1 MAPLALVALAPL
13 GNVRKPQRAALVA
26 LYEATDGA
34 NWNQSYAAE
43 EPWNGTARP
52 TYGGNH
58 NWDVR
63 PLAEGGSDPCSRNNS
78 ARTQWF
84 GVGCYDPCETWRDGD
99 SCFHGDIVSLEL
111 PFNNLA
117 GSVPPSVLA
126 TLTEI
131 TVLDLAHNTIS
142 GTIPTEIGRLSLLGE
157 VRLKDNSLSG
167 TIPTQVQTI
176 GTNVPRDSYMY
187 HLDDVDCSLPR
198 VDPRPGYHWSAPL
211 PCTYSG
217 RSGAGPSI
225 FDVGNNRLNG
235 TLPTTMG
242 ALANLRIVDVSHNDE
257 LGAVCCTDEYSRL
270 DRYFYDY
277 ATAVPTEMGTLNK
290 LAYLRLHDSQFLRHV
305 PTELGSLRSLIM
317 WDAAGNGSHASNQ
330 ISGTLPTQIGR
341 LSITTRM
348 ANHHNQLSGTLP
360 TQIVNMSELTH
371 FELQNNKMSGSIPDA
386 YGGTPRLRYWDTFDN
401 KLTGDL
407 PASVWNLKGLEE
419 FYIQNE
425 HLDVI
430 RNFYCKERIE
440 QSAMGRKHNYA
451 ELGST
456 HWQYQNA
463 RFCVNP
469 HDTAGAFSELSGD
482 V

>member
-1 MAPLALVALAPL
+1 MACLALAAALAPL
-13 GNVRKPQRAALVA
+13 GLVKTAQRDALVA
-26 LYEATDGA
+26 LYEATGGA
-34 NWNQSYAAE
+34 NWNRSYAAQVL
-43 EPWNGTARP
+43 WNGTAQK
-52 TYGGNH
+52 TYGGNL

-63 PLAEGGSDPCSRNNS
+63 LLSDGGSDPCSR
-78 ARTQWF
+78 RQQWY
-84 GVGCYDPCETWRDGD
+84 GVGCDDACDESRDGA
-99 SCFHGDIVSLEL
+99 SCFHGDIVSLDL
-111 PFNNLA
+111 PWNALA
-117 GSVPPSVLA
+117 GTVPPSVLA
-126 TLTEI
+126 TLTEL
-131 TVLDLAHNTIS
+131 TMLDLSHNTVS
-142 GTIPTEIGRLSLLGE
+142 GTIPTEIGRLSLLDE

-176 GTNVPRDSYMY
+176 GTNVPRDQYMY

-198 VDPRPGYHWSAPL
+198 HDPHPGYHRSAPL
-211 PCTYSG
+211 PCTYAG
-217 RSGAGPSI
+217 RTGAGPRT

-242 ALANLRIVDVSHNDE
+242 ALANLRVVDVSHNND
-257 LGAVCCTDEYSRL
+257 LGGVCCTDEYTRL
-270 DRYFYDY
+270 DRHFYDY
-277 ATAVPTEMGTLNK
+277 STAVPTEMGTLNK
-290 LAYLRLHDSQFLRHV
+290 LAYLRLHNSQFLRHV
-305 PTELGSLRSLIM
+305 PTELGSMRSLVM
-317 WDAAGNGSHASNQ
+317 WDAAGNGSYASNQ

-341 LSITTRM
+341 LSLTTRM
-348 ANHHNQLSGTLP
+348 ANHHNELSGTLP
-360 TQIVNMSELTH
+360 TQIVNMSELLH

-386 YGGTPRLRYWDTFDN
+386 FGGTSRLRHWDTFDN

-407 PASVWNLKGLEE
+407 PASVGKLMSLEE

-425 HLDVI
+425 HLDVV

-440 QSAMGRKHNYA
+440 QSANGRKHNYA

-469 HDTAGAFSELSGD
+469 HDTAGAFDQLSGD